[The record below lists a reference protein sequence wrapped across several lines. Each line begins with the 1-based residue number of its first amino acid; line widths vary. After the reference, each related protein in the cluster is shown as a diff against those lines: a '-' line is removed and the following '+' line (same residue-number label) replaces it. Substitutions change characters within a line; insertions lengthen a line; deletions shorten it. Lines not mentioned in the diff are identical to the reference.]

1 VRQHLTAINGEVIM
15 FRTLL
20 FSVLALGAVAGCRGA
35 GSGAVS
41 PPTLESLVRQT
52 VTDTGVPGLAV
63 TVISTDSIRTSVA
76 GVRKVGA
83 TAPIE
88 MSDRFHLGSNIK
100 AMTATLAAALVDAG
114 IIQWNTTLAQV
125 FPEMTS
131 DTRSEYQTVTL
142 AQLLTHRGGIIA
154 LTEPAD
160 LAMLPALPATPV
172 QTRYA
177 LTRWLLAQAPP
188 VTPGSGALYSNAGYA
203 VAAAML
209 ERKTGRDFESL
220 LTELV
225 LRPLNAIPLFDWP
238 AAGARA
244 QPWGHERAGA
254 LWLPNDPD
262 AIANHFPGA
271 LTPAGNLSLSVG
283 DYASFVQSHLRGLRG
298 RGGSISPQT
307 YAYLHTSQGNFALGW
322 LVKNLNGVVTSA
334 HDGSTGTFY
343 ALVAI
348 QPTRDRAVVVLANSF
363 SDAVANAANA
373 LALELLE
380 LKP

>member
-1 VRQHLTAINGEVIM
+1 M

-20 FSVLALGAVAGCRGA
+20 ISSLVLGSLAGCRSP

-41 PPTLESLVRQT
+41 PPTLESLVKQT
-52 VTDTGVPGLAV
+52 VTDAGVPGLAAA
-63 TVISTDSIRTSVA
+63 VISTDNIRTSVA
-76 GVRKVGA
+76 GVRKAGA

-125 FPEMTS
+125 FPEMTG
-131 DTRSEYQTVTL
+131 DTRSDYQTVTL

-160 LAMLPALPATPV
+160 LAMLPALPAVPV
-172 QTRYA
+172 QARYA
-177 LTRWLLAQAPP
+177 LIRWLLAQAPP
-188 VTPGSGALYSNAGYA
+188 VTPGSTALYSNAGYA
-203 VAAAML
+203 IAAAML

-220 LTELV
+220 LNELV

-238 AAGARA
+238 ASGAAA

-262 AIANHFPGA
+262 AAQNHFPAA
-271 LTPAGNLSLSVG
+271 LTPAGNVSLSVG
-283 DYASFVQSHLRGLRG
+283 DYAKFVQSHLRGLRG
-298 RGGSISPQT
+298 RGGVLSPQT
-307 YAYLHTSQGNFALGW
+307 YAYLHTGQGDFALGW
-322 LVKNLNGVVTSA
+322 LVKNLGGVGTSA
-334 HDGSTGTFY
+334 HDGSAGTFY

-348 QPTRDRAVVVLANSF
+348 QPSRDRAVVVLANGY
-363 SDAVANAANA
+363 SDALANAANA
-373 LALELLE
+373 LALKLLE
-380 LKP
+380 ITP